1 MRISETDAL
10 IVVDVQNDFC
20 PGGPMAVPEG
30 DAVVPV
36 VNRLIDKFDHLVYSR
51 DWHPSDHTSFSDDP
65 EYRDGSWPP
74 HCVQNSPGAEFHPN
88 LRVPSDALVVDKA
101 TDPEVEAYS
110 AFGGTGLA
118 LDLKNSG
125 VTRVFITGLATDY
138 CVKST
143 ALDAV
148 DAGFEAVLIEDGV
161 RGISE
166 DTARDAL
173 AEMERAGVRRTSS
186 QELKPS

>member
-166 DTARDAL
+166 DTARAAL